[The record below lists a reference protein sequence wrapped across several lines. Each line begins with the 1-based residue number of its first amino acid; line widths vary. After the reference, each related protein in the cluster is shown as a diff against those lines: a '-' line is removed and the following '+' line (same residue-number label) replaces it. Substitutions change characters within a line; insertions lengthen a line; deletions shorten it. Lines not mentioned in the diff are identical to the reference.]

1 MENNTLHL
9 QVPCATRQQLA
20 SMSPSMFDTCAQ
32 LTTAPMLRLVNRSV
46 KHGLALRNRI
56 LAAAESLLPE
66 EAVLPEH
73 APLADA
79 SNKPGDKAQDLK
91 AEVKASPSPQTGHW
105 DTFAVNP
112 CQEPLYLSEG
122 ERILK
127 QMQDE
132 RKKGLLEQL
141 EDVAKPKKR
150 NHQPADDNLAKRS
163 KKVTRKIRGGDAE
176 EEGDEQEIT
185 LDTLMKGV
193 ADADAADAIREA
205 KAALE
210 AHNHAHAACVGR
222 RFVCLQASHH
232 VC

>member
-1 MENNTLHL
+1 MENNTVHL

-46 KHGLALRNRI
+46 KHGLALRNQI

-132 RKKGLLEQL
+132 RKKGLLEQP

-150 NHQPADDNLAKRS
+150 SHQPADDNLAKRS